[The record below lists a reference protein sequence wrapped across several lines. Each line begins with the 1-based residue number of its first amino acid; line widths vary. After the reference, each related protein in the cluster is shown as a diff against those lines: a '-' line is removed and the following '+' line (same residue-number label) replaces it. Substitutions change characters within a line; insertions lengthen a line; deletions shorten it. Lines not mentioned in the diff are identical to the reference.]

1 MGFDPECIRKDFPI
15 FDKVDVIYFDNAA
28 TTQKPKVVIDAVKEF
43 YEEYNANIHRGLH
56 DLSQRAS
63 EAYEKAHEVL
73 AKFID
78 AKDWREVIFVRN
90 TTEAINL
97 VAYTWGLKNLRKGD
111 EVIVTVMEHHSN
123 LIPWYIVCKK
133 TGARMKFVRIR
144 KEDGLLDY
152 GHFEKSLTDRVRLVA
167 ITMMS
172 NVLGTINDI
181 KRIVEA
187 SRKIGAL
194 VLVDGAQA
202 VPHMP
207 VSVREL
213 GADFLAFSGHKM
225 LGPTGIGVLWSRID
239 ILEEMEPFQGG
250 GDMIRSV
257 RWIDNY
263 IEPKWNELPW
273 KFEAG
278 TPNIAGGIGLSR
290 AAEYLMKIGMNNV
303 RKHEKKLTAYA
314 LKRLQELEEKVEVY
328 GPRRVEN
335 RGGIIS
341 FNVRG
346 LNPHVTAMLLNHYKI
361 AVRSGFHCAQPLH
374 EFLGLKEGSTRASFY
389 IYNTVEEIDTFVET
403 LARIAKE
410 YT

>member
-410 YT
+410 YI